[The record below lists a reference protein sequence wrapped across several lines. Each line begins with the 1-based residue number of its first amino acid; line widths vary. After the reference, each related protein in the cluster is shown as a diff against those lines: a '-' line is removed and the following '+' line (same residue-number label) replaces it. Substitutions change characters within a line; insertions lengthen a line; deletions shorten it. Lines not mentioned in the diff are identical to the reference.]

1 MHLDNAK
8 IATLHLLDLL
18 VGGGL
23 DERFTRASPKL
34 PYSLVQL
41 TLGWLFPMLDYV
53 MTGDRQIRSQHREF
67 INTIL
72 LNGLSNKEL
81 NLADG
86 ALRERGAGFDPQV
99 LPAFLLIAERLQP
112 GFCEEAYP
120 CLDELIQAAI
130 AWGDDKT
137 PADMDRAEQVLEPI
151 RKHFALDTGPAS
163 AHSPMAPGEALK
175 ELESLVGLESV
186 KREVRNSIN
195 FARYILNRKANNLP
209 VPPVSMHL
217 VFTGNPGTGKT
228 TVARLIADIYRDIG
242 RLRKGHL
249 VETDR
254 SGMIGQY
261 LGQTPSLVREV
272 VESAFGGVLFIDE
285 AYALVKNAHETDY
298 GHEAIATLLKLMEDH
313 RDDLIVI
320 VAGYTEEM
328 TEFIDSNP
336 GLKSRFTRYIHFDD
350 YQASDLLRIFRRL
363 CDKNELRFRADA
375 WEKSRQIIN
384 SRWQARGDNFGNAR
398 EVRTFFE
405 EVMQAHANRL
415 VQIDNPS
422 RDQLRTLTLE
432 DIPG

>member
-1 MHLDNAK
+1 MHLDQAK
-8 IATLHLLDLL
+8 IAMMHLLNLL
-18 VGGGL
+18 IAGGL
-23 DERFTRASPKL
+23 DERFTRANPKL
-34 PYSLVQL
+34 PHSLVRL
-41 TLGWLFPMLDYV
+41 TLGWLFPMLDFV
-53 MTGDRQIRSQHREF
+53 MTGDRQVSSQHREF

-72 LNGLSNKEL
+72 VNNLSAKAL

-86 ALRERGAGFDPQV
+86 ALRDRDMSFDPKV

-130 AWGDDKT
+130 AWDGDKT
-137 PADMDRAEQVLEPI
+137 PDDMDRAEQVLEPI
-151 RKHFALDTGPAS
+151 RKHFKLETGS
-163 AHSPMAPGEALK
+163 RSSHSPLAAGEALK
-175 ELESLVGLESV
+175 ELESLVGLDSV
-186 KREVRNSIN
+186 KREVRNSVN
-195 FARYILNRKANNLP
+195 FVRYTLNRKENGLP
-209 VPPVSMHL
+209 VPPISMHM

-242 RLRKGHL
+242 LLRKGHL

-254 SGMIGQY
+254 SGMIGKF
-261 LGQTPSLVREV
+261 LGETPGLVREV
-272 VESAFGGVLFIDE
+272 VEGAFGGVLFIDE
-285 AYALVKNAHETDY
+285 AYALVKGRTESDY
-298 GHEAIATLLKLMEDH
+298 GYEAVDVLLKLMEDH

-328 TEFIDSNP
+328 QTFIDSNP
-336 GLKSRFTRYIHFDD
+336 GLKSRFTRYIHFED
-350 YQASDLLRIFRRL
+350 YEPADLLRIFRRL
-363 CDKNELRFRADA
+363 CDRHELRFRAEA
-375 WEKSRQIIN
+375 WQKSAQIIKK
-384 SRWQARGDNFGNAR
+384 RWEARGEHFGNAR

-415 VQIDNPS
+415 AQIDNPS